1 MRVVLGFVVFLL
13 IPFFVFS
20 DSKNNQ
26 SELSYEAWET
36 TVSRAEAV
44 LLAGRASEQ
53 SLEILRQEIAE
64 RRSQFKGLISINSD
78 RISLVQTQLNALPA
92 PPDDGSVDTLK
103 SRRNDLKT
111 LLNALKMPGLKAN
124 DAFIQ
129 ADTLISEIDLL
140 LRVRQT
146 DALLTSVESPLRPS
160 IWMQSIPQLYEAI
173 FAPFFEISS
182 MEISDAQK
190 ITLKKQA
197 VSIVALIFGAV
208 ISWFV
213 SLKITNSIETFKN
226 KNKTS
231 KRRLGALTLPLS
243 ILEPMFKFL
252 SLLLFVRALHLSGLV
267 GLKGSLFLDQLPYFG
282 ALILFALWL
291 SKHLFSGQV
300 GFLSSL
306 NLDSKITIKFNFGV
320 AALVLILFDLTSTG
334 LAQSSIDIG
343 SNAFATLMITLM
355 ASFILWRIF
364 KAIAGI
370 EILFAEKQNANEQF
384 SSVFSRRL
392 IYLINRFLFISLIL
406 APILVAVGYVN
417 AGRELT
423 QSVILTVGLL
433 SAVII
438 IQDYVIDFYLMVL
451 GEEDNNNDK
460 LIPILLSFVL
470 LLVSLPFFAVIWG
483 VRQQELLEIWSNFQ
497 SGFELG
503 TIKLSPGLILS
514 FLIIFTVGYMLTRL
528 LQSALQ
534 TTVLP
539 RTAIDSGAQTA
550 IISGVGYVGIFLAA
564 IIAFSTTGLDLSS
577 LAIVAGALS
586 VGIGFGLQNIVS
598 NFVSGIILL
607 IERPVSVGDWI
618 EVSGKMGYVR
628 DISVRSTRI
637 ETFDRSDV
645 IIPNAELVSGVVTN
659 YTRGNTVGR
668 VIIPVGVAYGTDTKL
683 VEDILKEIAE
693 AHPKILKNPA
703 PSIVFQGFGSD
714 SLDFEIRAILGD
726 VNWMLSIKSEINH
739 QIAERFA
746 KEGIEIPFAQR
757 EIWIKNPESIIN
769 T

>member
-1 MRVVLGFVVFLL
+1 MQRVLGFLIFLL
-13 IPFFVFS
+13 IPFFGFS
-20 DSKNNQ
+20 DIKNNQ
-26 SELSYEAWET
+26 SDYNYEAWET

-44 LLAGRASEQ
+44 LLAGRASEK
-53 SLEILRQEIAE
+53 SLEILRDEISDW
-64 RRSQFKGLISINSD
+64 RSRFKSSISINSD

-92 PPDDGSVDTLK
+92 SPEDGTEDPLK
-103 SRRNDLKT
+103 ERRNELKILLNDLKI
-111 LLNALKMPGLKAN
+111 PGLQAN

-173 FAPFFEISS
+173 FAPFYEISS

-213 SLKITNSIETFKN
+213 GLKITNSIETFKN

-291 SKHLFSGQV
+291 PKHLSSGQV

-306 NLDSKITIKFNFGV
+306 NLDSKITMKFNFGV

-343 SNAFATLMITLM
+343 SNAFATLVITLM

-683 VEDILKEIAE
+683 VEGILKEIAE

>member
-1 MRVVLGFVVFLL
+1 MRVVIGFVIFLL
-13 IPFFVFS
+13 IPFFGFS
-20 DSKNNQ
+20 DIKNNQ
-26 SELSYEAWET
+26 TELNYEAWET

-44 LLAGRASEQ
+44 LLAGRASEK
-53 SLEILRQEIAE
+53 SLEILRDEISDW
-64 RRSQFKGLISINSD
+64 RSQFKSSISINSD
-78 RISLVQTQLNALPA
+78 RISLVQTQLNALP
-92 PPDDGSVDTLK
+92 PSPDDGTEDPLK
-103 SRRNDLKT
+103 ERRNELKT
-111 LLNALKMPGLKAN
+111 LLNDLKIPGLRAN

-129 ADTLISEIDLL
+129 ADTLIGELDLL
-140 LRVRQT
+140 LRARQT

-160 IWMQSIPQLYEAI
+160 IWTQSVAQLAGAF
-173 FAPFFEISS
+173 FAPFTELSS
-182 MEISDAQK
+182 TEISDAQK

-197 VSIVALIFGAV
+197 VSIVALILGAV

-213 SLKITNSIETFKN
+213 GLKITNSIETFKN
-226 KNKTS
+226 KAS
-231 KRRLGALTLPLS
+231 QKRLSALALPVS
-243 ILEPMFKFL
+243 ILELLFKFL
-252 SLLLFVRALHLSGLV
+252 SVLLFVRALHLSGLI
-267 GLKGSLFLDQLPYFG
+267 GLKGSLFLDQLPYFS
-282 ALILFALWL
+282 ALFLFALWL
-291 SKHLFSGQV
+291 PKHLFSGDV

-306 NLDSKITIKFNFGV
+306 NLNSKLTTNSNFGA

-334 LAQSSIDIG
+334 LAQSSIDG
-343 SNAFATLMITLM
+343 DANAFATLIITLM
-355 ASFILWRIF
+355 ASFILWRIC
-364 KAIAGI
+364 KSITGI
-370 EILFAEKQNANEQF
+370 ETLFAENKNVSEQF
-384 SSVFSRRL
+384 SSNFSSRL
-392 IYLINRFLFISLIL
+392 TYLINRFLLVSLFL
-406 APILVAVGYVN
+406 APVLVAVGYVN

-423 QSVILTVGLL
+423 QSVILSLGLI
-433 SAVII
+433 STVII
-438 IQDYVIDFYLMVL
+438 IQDYVIGLYLVVL
-451 GEEDNNNDK
+451 GEEDDSKDK

-470 LLVSLPFFAVIWG
+470 LLISLPFFAVIWG

-503 TIKLSPGLILS
+503 TIKLSPGLILG

-528 LQSALQ
+528 VQSALQ

-539 RTAIDSGAQTA
+539 RTAMDSGAQTA

-645 IIPNAELVSGVVTN
+645 IIPNADLVSGVVTN

-668 VIIPVGVAYGTDTKL
+668 VIIPVGVAYGTDTKI
-683 VEDILKEIAE
+683 VESILREIAE
-693 AHPKILKNPA
+693 AHPKILKDPG

-757 EIWIKNPESIIN
+757 EIWIKNPESIIK

>member
-173 FAPFFEISS
+173 FAPFYEISS

-282 ALILFALWL
+282 AIILFALWL